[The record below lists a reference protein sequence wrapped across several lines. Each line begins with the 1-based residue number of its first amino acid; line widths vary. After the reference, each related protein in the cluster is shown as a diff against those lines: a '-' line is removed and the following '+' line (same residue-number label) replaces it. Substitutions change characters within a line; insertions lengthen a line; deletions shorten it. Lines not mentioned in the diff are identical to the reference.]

1 MEPDAQKL
9 STLMPGLLK
18 SSKRKKGSAK
28 KTVKNVSVPL
38 STTGLPSP
46 ERGESKGIGMQH
58 SATGYGMSLSG
69 RQKNVPTK
77 LKSEDGASPL
87 QWVEE
92 WKTGDPVPSKEIM
105 AKATDEVHRL
115 LTPVD
120 AKTGMVLL
128 DQTMGL
134 FGTPDNWSEIA
145 EFYLEAIEDL
155 PEDLLRKA
163 LKHVRMTY
171 KNFIPKPAHIREH
184 VEGEYKTRISCAS
197 KLRMMYMFMD

>member
-9 STLMPGLLK
+9 STQIPGLLK
-18 SSKRKKGSAK
+18 SLKRKKVSAK
-28 KTVKNVSVPL
+28 KTVKNVSVPS
-38 STTGLPSP
+38 STTGLVSQ
-46 ERGESKGIGMQH
+46 EQEESKEIGMQR

-69 RQKNVPTK
+69 HQKNVPIK
-77 LKSEDGASPL
+77 LKSEGKVSPL

-92 WKTGDPVPSKEIM
+92 WKTGDPIPSKDIM
-105 AKATDEVHRL
+105 AKTSDDVHRL

-120 AKTGMVLL
+120 TKTGMVLL

-134 FGTPDNWSEIA
+134 FGTPENWGDIA

-163 LKHVRMTY
+163 LKHIRMTY

-197 KLRMMYMFMD
+197 KLRIMYMFMD